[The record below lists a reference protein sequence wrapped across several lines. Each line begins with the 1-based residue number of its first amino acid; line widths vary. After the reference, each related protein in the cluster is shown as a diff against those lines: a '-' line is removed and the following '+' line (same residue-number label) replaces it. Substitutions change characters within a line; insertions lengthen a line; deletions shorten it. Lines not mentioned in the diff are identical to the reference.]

1 VEAPVFVENA
11 AAGAGPGA
19 MAVAQGIEMFMPL
32 AGVIDLAA
40 EAVRLKK
47 ERQKAEE
54 QARQAEVKLANPE
67 FVARAKEEV
76 IQEMTSRLTDARAL
90 IDKLD
95 RALGNISA

>member
-1 VEAPVFVENA
+1 
-11 AAGAGPGA
+11 
-19 MAVAQGIEMFMPL
+19 
-32 AGVIDLAA
+32 VIDLAA

-76 IQEMTSRLTDARAL
+76 IQEMTSRLTDARAF

-95 RALGNISA
+95 RALENISA